1 MKNFI
6 LENGI
11 LLAMIIVI
19 LLLSILLQV
28 VIMYAI
34 LRLVRES
41 NELEEGNT
49 KWIRGW
55 IEDYIKNEKEITNSP
70 VFVEKYVHSF
80 RVNKLTM
87 MQMKHLSG
95 QLLLLA
101 IFLSG
106 VGVCKDI
113 INGKT
118 LGQILPFYIICLLGL
133 YIHFFL
139 SGLIDMEEKTKSIQR
154 NVVDF
159 LENKKAYLYQS
170 KEVRTHD
177 SIEEVKD
184 FFGEKE
190 DQELKE
196 ILREILA

>member
-1 MKNFI
+1 M
-6 LENGI
+6 
-11 LLAMIIVI
+11 
-19 LLLSILLQV
+19 
-28 VIMYAI
+28 
-34 LRLVRES
+34 
-41 NELEEGNT
+41 
-49 KWIRGW
+49 
-55 IEDYIKNEKEITNSP
+55 
-70 VFVEKYVHSF
+70 
-80 RVNKLTM
+80 
-87 MQMKHLSG
+87 
-95 QLLLLA
+95 
-101 IFLSG
+101 
-106 VGVCKDI
+106 CKDI

-177 SIEEVKD
+177 GIEEVKD